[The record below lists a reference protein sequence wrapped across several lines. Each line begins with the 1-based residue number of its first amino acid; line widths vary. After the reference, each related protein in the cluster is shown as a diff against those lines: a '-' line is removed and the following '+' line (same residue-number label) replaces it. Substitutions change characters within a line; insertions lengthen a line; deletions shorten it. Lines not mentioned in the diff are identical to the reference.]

1 MRVWD
6 DPQSKPSRFRGSL
19 GLALLL
25 HVALW
30 LAPITERSGTAFGS
44 TSGAELDS
52 LLISL
57 EPPAPDATAPGGGSP
72 APDPKAATVAPPQP
86 AVPKRAP
93 RIAAP
98 RVATPEPDPKTKP
111 DVESEDL
118 PSSDFDLLAALDA
131 SSTVLAKAGPRKI
144 LIEARSASKT
154 APYERVPEPRMGQS
168 AGSGPGAHGGPGGR
182 GAGSGSGGV
191 VTRAFAFGGPTGAF
205 RAEVCAIR
213 RGTRS
218 VKEVTSCPL
227 LATFFTNTLD
237 VAPRGFSEGFPGVTK
252 RTEWFAIRYR
262 GKFTVKAGDYYRFR
276 LVSDDGAILYIDGY
290 PVIDNDGQ
298 HPPVS
303 KQATIQLESGEH
315 ELFVSYY
322 QGPRDNLALQLFVK
336 GSNGPERLFGPA
348 F

>member
-6 DPQSKPSRFRGSL
+6 DPRPKPSRFRGSL

-25 HVALW
+25 HVAFW
-30 LAPITERSGTAFGS
+30 FAPTTERSGTAFGA
-44 TSGAELDS
+44 TAGPQLDS

-57 EPPAPDATAPGGGSP
+57 EPPAPDRAAPGGGSP
-72 APDPKAATVAPPQP
+72 VPDQKAPTLAA
-86 AVPKRAP
+86 PKRVSVKPAP
-93 RIAAP
+93 RIAP
-98 RVATPEPDPKTKP
+98 PKTISP
-111 DVESEDL
+111 ELESEPTAENEDV
-118 PSSDFDLLAALDA
+118 PSSAFDLLAALDA
-131 SSTVLAKAGPRKI
+131 PTTVLAKAGPRKV
-144 LIEARSASKT
+144 LLGPRSTSTTSSHEAR
-154 APYERVPEPRMGQS
+154 PEPTPGRYE
-168 AGSGPGAHGGPGGR
+168 GSGSGAHGGPGGR
-182 GAGSGSGGV
+182 GAGAGAGGV

-227 LATFFTNTLD
+227 LATFFTNRLD
-237 VAPRGFSEGFPGVTK
+237 VPPRGFSEGFPGVTD

-290 PVIDNDGQ
+290 PVVDNDGQ

-303 KQATIQLESGEH
+303 RQATIQLEAGEH

-336 GSNGPERLFGPA
+336 GSDGPERLFGPA